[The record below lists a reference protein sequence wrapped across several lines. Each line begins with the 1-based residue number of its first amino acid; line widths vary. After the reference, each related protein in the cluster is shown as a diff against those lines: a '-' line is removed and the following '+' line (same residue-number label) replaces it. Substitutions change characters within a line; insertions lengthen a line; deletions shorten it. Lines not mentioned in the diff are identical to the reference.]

1 MTTPVFAHIWRVTG
15 GPFRAAGAAVQKHT
29 VMPDTIAIDGIGRA
43 RLAAVMTFALATIV
57 GLGALWPL
65 PDLPGPPGRDKTMH
79 VLAFAAI
86 ALPSAVLKPRML
98 LWVVPASLAYGL
110 AIEIIQPFVGRE
122 RELMDFV
129 ADAIGTVSGA
139 AAGLAMNYALF
150 RS

>member
-1 MTTPVFAHIWRVTG
+1 MSETL
-15 GPFRAAGAAVQKHT
+15 
-29 VMPDTIAIDGIGRA
+29 AIDGIARA
-43 RLAAVMTFALATIV
+43 RLATALTFALALIV
-57 GLGALWPL
+57 GVGALWSL

-98 LWVVPASLAYGL
+98 LWIVPASLAYGG

-129 ADAIGTVSGA
+129 ADAIGTLSGA

>member
-1 MTTPVFAHIWRVTG
+1 MSETL
-15 GPFRAAGAAVQKHT
+15 
-29 VMPDTIAIDGIGRA
+29 AIDGIGRA
-43 RLAAVMTFALATIV
+43 RLAAALTIALALIV
-57 GLGALWPL
+57 GLGAMWPL

-98 LWVVPASLAYGL
+98 LWIVPASLAYGI
-110 AIEIIQPFVGRE
+110 AIEIIQPLVGRE
-122 RELMDFV
+122 RELMDLT
-129 ADAIGTVSGA
+129 ADAIGTLSGA